1 MQINVSIGGY
11 LPDRVINL
19 ILQYLSNS
27 PWGEFFC
34 FIVEF
39 LVNLYIP
46 FLTTVITATVRNI
59 KMCLDCELG
68 MWYHSILS
76 LQSLGIPKNSM
87 YTLLQ
92 PHLDVLLFEI
102 IFPLMCFNDDDQVL
116 WDEDPHEY
124 VRKGYGMSLKYSS
137 SCFDNPKK

>member
-1 MQINVSIGGY
+1 M
-11 LPDRVINL
+11 
-19 ILQYLSNS
+19 
-27 PWGEFFC
+27 
-34 FIVEF
+34 
-39 LVNLYIP
+39 
-46 FLTTVITATVRNI
+46 
-59 KMCLDCELG
+59 
-68 MWYHSILS
+68 S
-76 LQSLGIPKNSM
+76 LCSIPKNSM

-137 SCFDNPKK
+137 SCFDNPKTCFFIIALLALQI